1 MCTSMHI
8 CMHLVTYMCT
18 SHERRTHVCSAYS
31 TVELG
36 LNLKVICIKLQVI
49 PSDRKFSRLF
59 NGITCH
65 FVSVGEKML

>member
-1 MCTSMHI
+1 MQPETLS
-8 CMHLVTYMCT
+8 V
-18 SHERRTHVCSAYS
+18 RTHSAEGLS

-49 PSDRKFSRLF
+49 PSDRKFSQLF